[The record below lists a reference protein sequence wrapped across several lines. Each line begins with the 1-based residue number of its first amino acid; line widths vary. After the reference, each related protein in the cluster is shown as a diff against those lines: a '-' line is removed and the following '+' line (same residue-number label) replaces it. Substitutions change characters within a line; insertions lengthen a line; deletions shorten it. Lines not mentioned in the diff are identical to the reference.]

1 MIGFVL
7 VRRNMCF
14 SDERDDLQS
23 YVNETAAYDDGME
36 YHQEQEPY
44 KYYLHP
50 AGAAA
55 RKDFLTETYR

>member
-1 MIGFVL
+1 
-7 VRRNMCF
+7 MCF

-55 RKDFLTETYR
+55 PKDFLTETYR